1 MVTESRVSVTLDS
14 WLKIDEF
21 FLGGHIFLLLRFN
34 LKKQS
39 QTQVSPSKAQRQE
52 KITRSFK

>member
-21 FLGGHIFLLLRFN
+21 FLGVKGYISALEI
-34 LKKQS
+34 QS
-39 QTQVSPSKAQRQE
+39 
-52 KITRSFK
+52 